1 MLILT
6 LGGHSGFRVTG
17 TGQLH
22 VRDEVPTVAQRQLYP
37 VPTDLQ
43 VALASKPMGV
53 NPTALAL
60 LDHRGTLGDEIERR
74 QGQYQAQTRQ
84 RWR

>member
-17 TGQLH
+17 TGQVH
-22 VRDEVPTVAQRQLYP
+22 VREEVPPVAQRQLYP

-43 VALASKPMGV
+43 GALASKPMEV

-60 LDHRGTLGDEIERR
+60 LDDLGALGNEIERR
-74 QGQYQAQTRQ
+74 QGQYQAQTR
-84 RWR
+84 